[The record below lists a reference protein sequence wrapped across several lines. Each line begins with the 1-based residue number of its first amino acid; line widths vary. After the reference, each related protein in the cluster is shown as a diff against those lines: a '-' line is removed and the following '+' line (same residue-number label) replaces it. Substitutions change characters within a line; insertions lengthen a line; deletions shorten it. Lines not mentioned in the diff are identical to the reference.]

1 MKRWIHASTDNKLS
15 QNEFA
20 AELIAIKRNAS
31 SMIAKEI
38 FDSILD
44 VIQNADTGVSMPVDN
59 RVLSGFRGNSGSAY
73 EFRKIADNKWK
84 EIFDDFYDVSDK
96 KLADM
101 YVKSRG
107 FKRASR

>member
-20 AELIAIKRNAS
+20 NEITTITRSAS
-31 SMIAKEI
+31 SMTAKEV
-38 FDSILD
+38 FDSILN
-44 VIQNADTGVSMPVDN
+44 VIQDADTGVSMSVDN
-59 RVLSGFRGNSGSAY
+59 RVLSGLRGNSGSAY
-73 EFRKIADNKWK
+73 DFRKIGDNKWK

-96 KLADM
+96 ELADM